1 MSLQETK
8 FIKKSLYI
16 FQYIF
21 AKQKFQIHLNIQLEV
36 LKAFLEKFLKGFVGS
51 SNGLYKKFNISIW
64 SICLFLKFTKDVMTK
79 AKKFAEY
86 TGNFKNKNTKNQ
98 TRKISIFLKFFNQF
112 FIRKLKSTY

>member
-36 LKAFLEKFLKGFVGS
+36 LKALLEKFLKGFVGS
-51 SNGLYKKFNISIW
+51 SNGLYK
-64 SICLFLKFTKDVMTK
+64 
-79 AKKFAEY
+79 
-86 TGNFKNKNTKNQ
+86 
-98 TRKISIFLKFFNQF
+98 
-112 FIRKLKSTY
+112 